1 MTEAVRVRDWVS
13 ELRTAGEAND
23 LIRFGELVAMI
34 AKAQPDLEPQVCQ
47 LAGEYLE
54 YGETWAAD
62 FFKKPLEEQRVNE
75 PETDVKAEV
84 EVTSVDS
91 ATGWGK
97 RRGWGEEEE
106 DRLEQPSAAKADAKA
121 EEAPKED
128 HFNATEPEV
137 EAKPSPFIHTGID
150 MDAPYEIARRFLFDR
165 YSLEGVATLR
175 WWSAEW
181 RKWTGTHYA
190 AMEED
195 ALRAEIYQFLA
206 RANGGKLDP
215 APKHVNAV
223 IDTIKAWALLPVD
236 VEVGAWLGK
245 GEAPW
250 GDEETICCKNGVLR
264 LSDGRLWPHDPRLF
278 ALNVIE
284 TEYRPGAT
292 APRWMQF
299 LGELWSED
307 VATPNA
313 LQEFFGLVLTDETRF
328 QKGFIL
334 VGPARSGKG
343 TIARVLMHLLG
354 RSNFCGPS
362 LGQLAQIFGM
372 QGLIGKKIAVV
383 PDARLD
389 QRANRSVITEK
400 LLSIIGE
407 DVQDI
412 NRKNKPYWSGIL
424 RLRVMILSNELPDF
438 KDDTGV
444 IATRFVILQTQV
456 SFLGREDT
464 ELESKLC
471 EELSGILNWALIGW
485 QRLAKR
491 RKFAPP
497 GEGELNE
504 ELASNASAVKA
515 FVAECCELGPEFT
528 VSIENAYNQYR
539 TWCEGNGART
549 WADRLPIN
557 QFSGKL
563 RSAFHGQVQ
572 TIRPRDGGTRKRLF
586 SGLRLRKGWSA

>member
-1 MTEAVRVRDWVS
+1 MRERRRQRQLSHFAVTDFRRDGGYKPVDVK
-13 ELRTAGEAND
+13 EGFFKNPE
-23 LIRFGELVAMI
+23 
-34 AKAQPDLEPQVCQ
+34 AQPS
-47 LAGEYLE
+47 
-54 YGETWAAD
+54 
-62 FFKKPLEEQRVNE
+62 
-75 PETDVKAEV
+75 V
-84 EVTSVDS
+84 EVKTKPNPLRRDLSHLNG
-91 ATGWGK
+91 ATA
-97 RRGWGEEEE
+97 
-106 DRLEQPSAAKADAKA
+106 Q
-121 EEAPKED
+121 APK
-128 HFNATEPEV
+128 PV
-137 EAKPSPFIHTGID
+137 EAIKIAAAPLSDVAAPITTPSQPLVPQPMVHTGID

-175 WWSAEW
+175 WWNAEW

-250 GDEETICCKNGVLR
+250 GDEATICCKNGVLR

-464 ELESKLC
+464 DLEAKLC
-471 EELSGILNWALIGW
+471 GELSGI
-485 QRLAKR
+485 
-491 RKFAPP
+491 
-497 GEGELNE
+497 
-504 ELASNASAVKA
+504 
-515 FVAECCELGPEFT
+515 
-528 VSIENAYNQYR
+528 
-539 TWCEGNGART
+539 
-549 WADRLPIN
+549 
-557 QFSGKL
+557 
-563 RSAFHGQVQ
+563 
-572 TIRPRDGGTRKRLF
+572 
-586 SGLRLRKGWSA
+586 